1 MNKTPCAVSTFF
13 GSETFNIKEKNAAF
27 EIFFN
32 LQSQRRARGMLF
44 STGAIR
50 NQQVK
55 SGRAE
60 TRRVKGKK
68 RRGEE
73 DGVCVKC
80 WRERERGEGWGLVV
94 VKKG

>member
-1 MNKTPCAVSTFF
+1 
-13 GSETFNIKEKNAAF
+13 
-27 EIFFN
+27 
-32 LQSQRRARGMLF
+32 MLF

-68 RRGEE
+68 EE
-73 DGVCVKC
+73 GRKTVSVLNVG
-80 WRERERGEGWGLVV
+80 ERERGEGWGLVV